1 MKIVI
6 VGCTHAGTAAAAQI
20 LKDHPEATVTIYERD
35 DNISFLSCGIYLYLG
50 GKGQSLGRYVLFVT
64 RNVSQVGG
72 NGQNQT

>member
-20 LKDHPEATVTIYERD
+20 LKSHPEATVRIYERD

-50 GKGQSLGRYVLFVT
+50 GQSQSPRGHVLFFT
-64 RNVSQVGG
+64 RGLSQAGSVC
-72 NGQNQT
+72 

>member
-35 DNISFLSCGIYLYLG
+35 DNISFLSR
-50 GKGQSLGRYVLFVT
+50 GKGQSLGGYVLFVT

>member
-50 GKGQSLGRYVLFVT
+50 GKCKRHP
-64 RNVSQVGG
+64 
-72 NGQNQT
+72 

>member
-50 GKGQSLGRYVLFVT
+50 ERSITWKICSIRHQKR
-64 RNVSQVGG
+64 
-72 NGQNQT
+72 